1 MACFFG
7 VGPFAITTPPAN
19 NARLA
24 PQRWPRQNMTDLYAV
39 PDGLAPAVEMGASRL
54 RALSL
59 RDRIDRFDDRFDTAK
74 ARARCT
80 IERHQC

>member
-1 MACFFG
+1 
-7 VGPFAITTPPAN
+7 
-19 NARLA
+19 
-24 PQRWPRQNMTDLYAV
+24 MTDLCAMA
-39 PDGLAPAVEMGASRL
+39 DGLAPAVEMGASRL
-54 RALSL
+54 RALSQ